1 MAKRIKIYFPDGK
14 DQIEIP
20 DDKSDKY
27 LANGFKIDKKVSR
40 SPSKKVEVEEKPE
53 ETNEE

>member
-20 DDKSDKY
+20 DDKIWINILQMVLKLIKS
-27 LANGFKIDKKVSR
+27 F
-40 SPSKKVEVEEKPE
+40 
-53 ETNEE
+53 